1 MHTITLRVRGV
12 DFDEQITAMRVW
24 LDEHRFEPSRF
35 KYSEDGND
43 LLIDVSFNV
52 AVEAAAFSA
61 RFNGRS
67 TDTTSTS
74 PAPPVERD
82 LPIGNG

>member
-1 MHTITLRVRGV
+1 M
-12 DFDEQITAMRVW
+12 
-24 LDEHRFEPSRF
+24 F
-35 KYSEDGND
+35 KYSEEGND

-52 AVEAAAFSA
+52 ADEAAAFSA
-61 RFNGRS
+61 RFNGGS
-67 TDTTSTS
+67 ADTTSTS

>member
-12 DFDEQITAMRVW
+12 DFAERITAMRVW

-35 KYSEDGND
+35 KYSEEGND

-52 AVEAAAFSA
+52 ADEAAAFSA
-61 RFNGRS
+61 QFNGGS
-67 TDTTSTS
+67 THTTSTS
-74 PAPPVERD
+74 LAPPVERD
-82 LPIGNG
+82 IPIGNG

>member
-1 MHTITLRVRGV
+1 MYTITLRVRGV
-12 DFDEQITAMRVW
+12 DFAERITAMRVW

-67 TDTTSTS
+67 ADTTSTS